1 MTQAAISSHP
11 TRPPVDY
18 SKKWWV
24 LLAVGLAL
32 FLGSVDGSIVNVAVA
47 PLMQSLHADFPTV
60 QWVILSYLL
69 TLTLLLVGMGRLA
82 DMMGKKRIFVT
93 GIVVFLAGSI
103 LCGLAP
109 NVYWLIGF
117 RVLQAVGAAM
127 LIALG
132 TAILTEA
139 WPPQQ
144 RGQVLGLAA
153 GFISLG
159 IVLGPVAGGLI
170 LGALSWRWI
179 FYVNIPVGAIS
190 LLLALLYLP
199 PMSPQNRRERF
210 DFLGAV
216 VMGGG
221 LLAFT
226 LAMTVG
232 QNAGFTDPLILGLL
246 AASLLMLAIF
256 IVVERRVSYPI
267 MDLSLFRV
275 PAFSLNLFT
284 ATLAFVAISGVV
296 LLLPIYLNLAL
307 GLDMTRVGLL
317 MAAVPLVM
325 VLLQP
330 ISGALS
336 DRLGTRPVSL
346 LGLFFILAGYLTMT
360 TLQLDS
366 SQVGFVWRMLPVSIG
381 MSIFNSPNNSAIMGA
396 VPRTR
401 LGVASGILS
410 MVRTL
415 GQVTGIAALGAFF
428 ASRVVHYGSTELDLA
443 TPQAILLALHD
454 QFFLVAALIL
464 AGIVVSA
471 LTWRWE
477 IRTQAG
483 KAPAPLQPMKDGSA
497 VVAPADE
504 PNFHA

>member
-1 MTQAAISSHP
+1 MAQSTGSSHP
-11 TRPPVDY
+11 TRPAVDY

-47 PLMQSLHADFPTV
+47 PLMQSLSADFPTV

-82 DMMGKKRIFVT
+82 DMMGKKRIFVF
-93 GIVVFLAGSI
+93 GIVVFLLGSM

-117 RVLQAVGAAM
+117 RVVQAVGAAM
-127 LIALG
+127 IIALG

-139 WPPQQ
+139 WPTQQ
-144 RGQVLGLAA
+144 RGQVLGLSA
-153 GFISLG
+153 GFISMG

-179 FYVNIPVGAIS
+179 FYVNIPIGAIS
-190 LLLALLYLP
+190 LLMALLYLS
-199 PMSPQNRRERF
+199 PMPPQNRRERF
-210 DFLGAV
+210 DFAGAV
-216 VMGGG
+216 VMGAT

-226 LAMTVG
+226 LAMTAG
-232 QNAGFTDPLILGLL
+232 QSLGFTDPRILGLL
-246 AASLLMLAIF
+246 AVSLVMALFF
-256 IVVERRVSYPI
+256 IWVEQRVQYPI
-267 MDLSLFRV
+267 IDMSLFRM

-284 ATLAFVAISGVV
+284 ATLAFIAISGVV

-307 GLDMTRVGLL
+307 GLNMARVGLL
-317 MAAVPLVM
+317 MAAVPLIM

-330 ISGALS
+330 ISGTLS

-346 LGLFFILAGYLTMT
+346 LGLFFILAGYLAMT
-360 TLQLDS
+360 TLQVDS
-366 SQVGFVWRMLPVSIG
+366 SQVGFVTRMLPVAIG

-396 VPRTR
+396 VPVTR

-428 ASRVVHYGSTELDLA
+428 ASRVIHYGGGSEVSA
-443 TPQAILLALHD
+443 ASPQSIVLALHD
-454 QFFLVAALIL
+454 QFLLVAGLIL
-464 AGIVVSA
+464 VGILVSMG
-471 LTWRWE
+471 TWRWE
-477 IRTQAG
+477 IRTQAR
-483 KAPAPLQPMKDGSA
+483 KSLAPLPGSA
-497 VVAPADE
+497 DQS
-504 PNFHA
+504 